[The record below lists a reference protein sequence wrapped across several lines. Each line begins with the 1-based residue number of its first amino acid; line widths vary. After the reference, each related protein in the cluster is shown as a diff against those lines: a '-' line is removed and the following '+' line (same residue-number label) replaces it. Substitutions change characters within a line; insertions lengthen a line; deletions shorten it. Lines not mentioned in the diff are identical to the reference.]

1 MAYLKQ
7 TATVKEL
14 KAIIKD
20 LPDDTMVVT
29 SEKFCRGGLMQAAE
43 GTFYI
48 PYSDAYYSLD
58 DTAMEEALDDV
69 KDAVR
74 KREVS
79 FHQRIERLN
88 NDKYITENH
97 RKSLLDS
104 STVAFNEDMN
114 LLLKVK
120 KQVEDNLAVDECER
134 KNNTIELSCGY

>member
-1 MAYLKQ
+1 
-7 TATVKEL
+7 
-14 KAIIKD
+14 
-20 LPDDTMVVT
+20 
-29 SEKFCRGGLMQAAE
+29 
-43 GTFYI
+43 
-48 PYSDAYYSLD
+48 
-58 DTAMEEALDDV
+58 MEEALDDV
-69 KDAVR
+69 KDAMR